1 VSGDR
6 IEWRPIGLVLV
17 VLTCR
22 IQMFVVPPQAGYC
35 GIPSGYGGMPHIRF
49 GTYGGGMYAYGYGIG
64 GYGGG
69 GVHVGMLGLNWTV

>member
-1 VSGDR
+1 
-6 IEWRPIGLVLV
+6 
-17 VLTCR
+17 
-22 IQMFVVPPQAGYC
+22 MFVVPPQAGYC